1 MRKILITAALPYSN
15 NLPHL
20 GTLIGCVLSADV
32 FARYHRLVG
41 NNCIY
46 ICGTDEYGTAT
57 EIKAMEEG
65 LSPQQLCDKYYLLHK
80 EIYEWFDI
88 SFDIFGRTTT
98 PKHTQIVQEIF
109 LDLYKNGYIF
119 EKEISQPFDQK
130 LGIFLADRY
139 ISGKCPFCGYTQ
151 ARADQCDN
159 CGKLL
164 EFSLLIDP
172 ISKLSGT
179 TPTIK
184 NSKHLFLD
192 LPKLEPQVKKFILEV
207 EQKNLWSKNTLAVT
221 KAWLNAGLQPRAI
234 TRDLKWGVRVPLEG
248 WENKVFYVWFDAPIG
263 YISITANLTEN
274 YMDWWGGSKDVEH
287 YEFIGKDNIP
297 FHSIIFPATLIGT
310 KKTWTLPH
318 FISATEFL
326 NFEGQKFSKS
336 NKVGIF
342 GDDAIKSGIESDVW
356 RYYLIANR
364 PETSDTNF
372 CWEDFE
378 KRINSEL
385 VANLA
390 NLVNRTLVFIYKNFD
405 GVVPQPTLSAED
417 LEFLEQQRIYSGGV
431 SYNLEKVQLRAALE
445 KAMEFCANANR
456 YFQNSKPW
464 ENIKLNPP
472 KARTSLFVLANVVF
486 DIAILFE
493 PFLPKTSSKILKQLN
508 ISQKPTWFDLNK
520 LKIQPGHKINEP
532 FHLFEKLD
540 KSKIQQLA
548 LQYSSKAEHQ
558 ELKNLYLEV
567 GQIIS
572 VELHPNASNLYIE
585 QVKLSDKTIRIVSG
599 LAKFY
604 NPNELLNKNCLIVRN
619 LESKVIRGV
628 RSDGMLLAAQS
639 SNLELEI
646 IEPQSDVGQIV
657 NFEGI
662 VPTQNPK
669 LLSLDEFFKF
679 KLEVREGICY
689 ANGKKMLIGGT
700 ELKTKKIKNGI
711 IK

>member
-445 KAMEFCANANR
+445 QAMEFCANANR

-548 LQYSSKAEHQ
+548 LQYSSKEEHQ

-619 LESKVIRGV
+619 LEPKVIRGV